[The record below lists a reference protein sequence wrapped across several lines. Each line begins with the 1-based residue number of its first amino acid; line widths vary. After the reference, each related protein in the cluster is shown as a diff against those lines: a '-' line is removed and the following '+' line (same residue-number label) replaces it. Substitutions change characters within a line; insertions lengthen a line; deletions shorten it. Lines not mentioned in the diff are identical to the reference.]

1 MSRRFRTRWFLLL
14 LLLSICSNT
23 GCGYVMGSF
32 HANDVRTVAVPIF
45 ESNSARRGIE
55 YQLTEAVQNEI
66 KTRTPYRIAKEPY
79 ADTRLVGRIIDIRKD
94 PLTQTR
100 DDDVRSMRSVL
111 AVRVVWEDLRN
122 GNVLAEQTVP
132 LDQLGVDLDATAA
145 FSPELGQSQATA
157 TQRAIDQL
165 AAQIVDRMEAP
176 W

>member
-1 MSRRFRTRWFLLL
+1 MSRRFKTRWFFLLL
-14 LLLSICSNT
+14 QLSVCGNT

-32 HANDVRTVAVPIF
+32 HANDVRTVAVPVF
-45 ESNSARRGIE
+45 ETNSPRRGLE

-66 KTRTPYRIAKEPY
+66 KARTPYRIAKEPH
-79 ADTRLVGRIIDIRKD
+79 ADTRLVGRIVDVRKD
-94 PLTQTR
+94 VLSQNGFGDP
-100 DDDVRSMRSVL
+100 RSLQASF

-122 GNVLAEQTVP
+122 GNVIAEQTIP
-132 LDQLGVDLDATAA
+132 LDQLGLSLDSTAA

-157 TQRAIDQL
+157 TQQAIDKL